1 MKLCD
6 LHTHSCYSDGT
17 WTPAQLVAEA
27 ERIGLSAIALC
38 DHNTVSGLPEFLRAA
53 KNTKIHA
60 IPGVELSTQ
69 YADVELHVLGLF
81 IPQDQYGAVTAL
93 MEKFLRDKEES
104 NRSLVASLGQAGIKL
119 DYDKIRASASGYVNR
134 AVIAAE
140 MTKLGYTQSIQQ
152 AFRQWLSEGK
162 DYYVPP
168 RRLDPMDA
176 IRFLKSIG
184 AVAVLAH
191 PFLNLDE
198 PALREFLPKA
208 VAAGLD
214 GMETI
219 YSKYTPEQTQ
229 SAKAIAAEF
238 GLLESGGSDFHG
250 DNKPDIRIGVGRSD
264 LQIPDA
270 FRQALQ
276 SRIG

>member
-17 WTPAQLVAEA
+17 WTPEQLVTEA
-27 ERIGLSAIALC
+27 ERLGLSAIALC

-53 KNTKIHA
+53 ENAKVKA

-69 YADVELHVLGLF
+69 YADVELHILGLF
-81 IPQDQYGAVTAL
+81 ITPDQYGAVTAL
-93 MEKFLRDKEES
+93 MERFLRDKEQS
-104 NRSLVASLGQAGIKL
+104 NRRLIERLNRAGLQL
-119 DYDKIRASASGYVNR
+119 DYDKIQQQSAGYVNR

-140 MTKLGYTQSIQQ
+140 MTKLGYTESVQQ

-162 DYYVPP
+162 GYYQPP
-168 RRLDPMDA
+168 RRLDPVDA
-176 IRFLKSIG
+176 IRFIKSIG

-208 VAAGLD
+208 VEAGLD

-219 YSKYTPEQTQ
+219 YSKFTPEQTQ
-229 SAKAIAAEF
+229 SAKNIAAEF

-250 DNKPDIRIGVGRSD
+250 DNKPDIRIGVGRGD

-270 FRQALQ
+270 FWQALH
-276 SRIG
+276 SRVG